1 MDEVTTQPADDQ
13 MPTATPEMPQD
24 QSDDKADK
32 DKNLKIAR
40 RFFSEM
46 DQGVT
51 ERDKLISTW
60 QANVEARMGR
70 VGASSDTPGVTTEGE
85 QQQVEIN
92 PDWSLTKTKTANLY
106 SQVPTVQGTHENKQ
120 YAAAIAPFMKSLNYE
135 IGEKRTKMA
144 VAMDEMLNDIV
155 NASGVGAL
163 MVGYAARYVEKEVP
177 AVDLTGFDPA
187 LVAQAMAAGKIPMKN
202 VPQIT
207 DQRFFATRISPKNLL
222 WPKTFVGS
230 DFDDAPWIGFSGEK
244 SWSEAKS
251 EWTLTDDQK
260 EKVVTGSKEST
271 TDSLRVSVGVSGSDA
286 AGPATE
292 DLVAY
297 DEIYYWRYRVDP
309 DEPHFCSIWKLVR
322 VDGLDKPVIHEPWKG
337 QKLTDDGYYVGAK
350 RFPVRV
356 GTLTYITDNPI
367 PPSDTEAGRPQV
379 LDLRRSRSQMFLNR
393 KNSLPMRWYDVNR
406 LDPIVQEQLMQG
418 TFQGIIPVN
427 GDGSRSLGELA
438 RASYPSEDL
447 TFDRNTR
454 SDLQET
460 WQLGPNQMGGMSYG
474 DHTKAETNVVQAN
487 FATRI
492 GQERAKIAKLFLGAV
507 EVLAGWMCLY
517 SDFPI
522 LTQEERAAMDQ
533 SWDRGRVLHDL
544 VLKILPDSTV
554 VLDTNQELERIFK
567 FINMTAKSGYVN
579 VKPLIIKAAELSGI
593 DPTEVVVDPQP
604 PKPEDPNISYRFT
617 GKDDLMNPMVVGMLL
632 KRGELPSEDELKQA
646 VTLLKLINQLAQA
659 PSPAPNPQGPDG
671 VPPPTPAGP
680 AGPPHIPQPGDA
692 PAHPD
697 WQLTE
702 KVAKRSRDI

>member
-1 MDEVTTQPADDQ
+1 MDEVTNESAEPTEAPVTDATEQEPDQPD
-13 MPTATPEMPQD
+13 TA
-24 QSDDKADK
+24 
-32 DKNLKIAR
+32 KNLKIAR
-40 RFFSEM
+40 KFFTEM
-46 DQGVT
+46 ELGVK
-51 ERDKLISTW
+51 ERDKLLTTW
-60 QANVEARMGR
+60 QANIEARMGR
-70 VGASSDTPGVTTEGE
+70 IGATNDTPGVTSDGE
-85 QQQVEIN
+85 QQQTELN

-120 YAAAIAPFMKSLNYE
+120 YAAAVTPFMKSVNYE
-135 IGEKRTKMA
+135 LGDKRTKIA

-155 NASGVGAL
+155 NAAGVGAL
-163 MVGYAARYVEKEVP
+163 MVGYAARFVDKEVP
-177 AVDLTGFDPA
+177 AIDLTGVPPEV
-187 LVAQAMAAGKIPMKN
+187 VAQLQASGQIPMAK

-222 WPKTFVGS
+222 WPKQFVGS

-251 EWTLTDDQK
+251 EWKLTDAQK

-271 TDSLRVSVGVSGSDA
+271 TNSLRVSSGVSGSDA
-286 AGPATE
+286 AGPVTE
-292 DLVAY
+292 DIVAY

-309 DEPHFCSIWKLVR
+309 DEPHFCAIWKLVR
-322 VDGLDKPVIHEPWKG
+322 VDGLDVPVIHEPWKG
-337 QKLTDDGYYVGAK
+337 QKLVGDYYVGAK
-350 RFPVRV
+350 KFPVRV

-367 PPSDTEAGRPQV
+367 PPSDTEAGKPQV
-379 LDLRRSRSQMFLNR
+379 QDLRRSRSQMFMNR
-393 KNSLPMRWYDVNR
+393 KFSQPMRWYDVNR
-406 LDPIVQEQLMQG
+406 LDPLVQEQLMAG

-454 SDLQET
+454 SDLQEI

-474 DHTKAETNVVQAN
+474 DHTKAETNVVQQN

-492 GQERAKIAKLFLGAV
+492 GQERGKVAKLFLGAV

-522 LTQEERAAMDQ
+522 LTQEERTAMDQ
-533 SWDRGRVLHDL
+533 AWDRGRILHDL

-554 VLDTNQELERIFK
+554 VLDTNQELERVFK

-593 DPTEVVVDPQP
+593 DPSEVIVDPQP

-617 GKDDLMNPMVVGMLL
+617 GKDDMTNPMVLGILQ
-632 KRGELPSEDELKQA
+632 KRGELPSEEDLQA
-646 VTLLKLINQLAQA
+646 VIKLQKTMLQLAQVA
-659 PSPAPNPQGPDG
+659 LPAPNPPGPEG
-671 VPPPTPAGP
+671 VPPPTPDGP
-680 AGPPHIPQPGDA
+680 VGPPPP
-692 PAHPD
+692 
-697 WQLTE
+697 
-702 KVAKRSRDI
+702 RSATGGRTRPP